1 VSVVRSRRLWAL
13 LASIVVV
20 AVLFL
25 FVFPTRTYL
34 RQRQALA
41 GAEERLDVLQ
51 RENARLEERVATLR
65 TDAEIERIAR
75 EQYNLVRPGEE
86 AFAVLPPPAPP
97 VDLPQGWP
105 FDQLE
110 PLVNQ

>member
-1 VSVVRSRRLWAL
+1 MRARRLWIL
-13 LASIVVV
+13 LASVVLV
-20 AVLFL
+20 AALFL

-34 RQRQALA
+34 AQRDSLA

-51 RENARLEERVATLR
+51 RENELLEQRIAVLK
-65 TDAEIERIAR
+65 TDAEVERIAR

-86 AFAVLPPPAPP
+86 AYAVLPAPAPP
-97 VDLPQGWP
+97 VDLPDGWP

-110 PLVNQ
+110 PLVNRP

>member
-1 VSVVRSRRLWAL
+1 MKRRLWLL
-13 LASIVVV
+13 LASVVLV
-20 AVLFL
+20 AALFL

-34 RQRQALA
+34 AQRDSLA

-51 RENARLEERVATLR
+51 RENELLEQRISTLR

-86 AFAVLPPPAPP
+86 AFAVLPPPKPP
-97 VDLPQGWP
+97 VDLPEGWP

-110 PLVNQ
+110 PLVNQSP